1 MVGSLTRATLGDMT
15 ILAVVL
21 AAGGGTRFQGA
32 THKLLAPLRGRPVL
46 EHAVAHAHEAALDET
61 IVITGAASVAAM
73 QFPHDVGVLHN
84 EHWELGQAT
93 SLQVALAHARNGA
106 HSAMVIGLGDQPFVP
121 AEAWRLVAH
130 AEGQLTVAVFDGQR
144 TPPVKI
150 EASLWDELPTSG
162 DEGARVLLRRRPDL
176 VVPVACPGSPVD
188 IDTAEDLAEWN

>member
-21 AAGGGTRFQGA
+21 AAGGGTRFHGA

-46 EHAVAHAHEAALDET
+46 QHAVEHAHEAALDET
-61 IVITGAASVAAM
+61 VVITGAAAVTSIR
-73 QFPHDVGVLHN
+73 FPPGVHVVHN
-84 EHWELGQAT
+84 EHWESGQAT
-93 SLQVALAHARNGA
+93 SLQTALAYARSAG
-106 HSAMVIGLGDQPFVP
+106 HSAIVVGLGDQPFVP
-121 AEAWRLVAH
+121 AQAWRLVAQ
-130 AEGQLTVAVFDGQR
+130 ADALLAVAVLDGQR

-150 EASLWDELPTSG
+150 DAALWDDLPTSG

-188 IDTAEDLAEWN
+188 IDTAEDLTEWN